1 MRLPR
6 LRRSGL
12 CGDGDVGLPAHR
24 GGHFRNLLPLFKMV
38 LSWRPLLRENAR
50 KFVGIDNGYVL
61 PHSVDDRGVCFGG
74 KVSVTPAP

>member
-1 MRLPR
+1 
-6 LRRSGL
+6 
-12 CGDGDVGLPAHR
+12 
-24 GGHFRNLLPLFKMV
+24 MV